1 VLDVEKFL
9 YFWVIS
15 DVHLSFQAIAH
26 NCMGGKFIIG
36 TEVVWFQIEGESG
49 MFSKWL
55 VHGIITESP

>member
-1 VLDVEKFL
+1 
-9 YFWVIS
+9 
-15 DVHLSFQAIAH
+15 
-26 NCMGGKFIIG
+26 MGGKFIIG